1 MVHWPAT
8 AIIDL
13 VFVPLYGIL
22 LIVNVMNVFK
32 HGFSK
37 VAGYISLLIVSA
49 RITPTPLHIDV
60 NCSVKIVGDTLL
72 VVTENGSSSSVSV
85 AVWGLILSQLGFLP
99 LIAATNAFI
108 IRWYTPTRPHHPF
121 VVALNLYLGSAHG
134 KPQIQACFVAF
145 RSFASS
151 QSPSSQAQSAPS
163 SPAST
168 PSPET
173 ATSTPATISA
183 VPPPSSF

>member
-1 MVHWPAT
+1 MSLSTDSVRSRVIFPSSLYL
-8 AIIDL
+8 L
-13 VFVPLYGIL
+13 VSPPLHYTL
-22 LIVNVMNVFK
+22 TLIVQSRLLETHYLLSRRMDRRRVFRSQF
-32 HGFSK
+32 G
-37 VAGYISLLIVSA
+37 V
-49 RITPTPLHIDV
+49 
-60 NCSVKIVGDTLL
+60 
-72 VVTENGSSSSVSV
+72 SSSHNSVSSP
-85 AVWGLILSQLGFLP
+85 LSP
-99 LIAATNAFI
+99 LQTHLSFDGIPQPA
-108 IRWYTPTRPHHPF
+108 PHHPF